1 MNVQFLQDKNVHL
14 YFKINICDV
23 KYENYAQMSE
33 RPGDEY
39 IRSTQNLTFEFRES
53 ATWKIKMHKLWHNF
67 KGISVIPC
75 QILILFHVTP

>member
-39 IRSTQNLTFEFRES
+39 IWSTQNLTFEF
-53 ATWKIKMHKLWHNF
+53 
-67 KGISVIPC
+67 
-75 QILILFHVTP
+75 